1 MRRRVCTELLNRAHR
16 VPRCSR
22 NSSRLIARDFAAPR
36 TRTRAVTAGHVTR
49 SRIMRVRP
57 DVRSTRLPSS
67 RRVLLCVTLSFTGDP
82 KARLYPDVD

>member
-16 VPRCSR
+16 VPRC
-22 NSSRLIARDFAAPR
+22 SRLIARDFAAPR

-57 DVRSTRLPSS
+57 DLQSTCLPSS
-67 RRVLLCVTLSFTGDP
+67 RRVLLCVTLSFTEDP
-82 KARLYPDVD
+82 KTRLYPVD